1 MPRTKRKD
9 KKNKKR
15 YISGGVM
22 TRGELLQKEG
32 IDQTTTKAEY
42 LSMDRSPGF
51 LNFQERYAHMPGSE
65 GGYSRKE
72 YREFKELEDAGIPV
86 DSDRYDY
93 LKTVHDERTR
103 AVGTTA
109 LNTGAIVLGAYTGN
123 RSLMQQGITNIGD
136 YAMGEMEETKA
147 GGQDPY
153 TGEYLG
159 SNPAGQQI
167 ESGLDEFSDQLIT
180 FIPSIGQGSGSTRS
194 TETPDSGN
202 MVYDR
207 APSKT
212 TRQIQKG
219 NIPSEATTA
228 SDGTGSSVNT
238 LLGALSGYG
247 TSSSKQGSR
256 LRYIPRKYDYIKG
269 NTFGKQ

>member
-15 YISGGVM
+15 YLSGGVM
-22 TRGELLQKEG
+22 TTGELLQKEG
-32 IDQTTTKAEY
+32 FDQTTRKSDY
-42 LSMDRSPGF
+42 LSVDTSPGF
-51 LNFQERYAHMPGSE
+51 LNFEERYAHMPGSE
-65 GGYSRKE
+65 GGYSAKE
-72 YREFKELEDAGIPV
+72 YRKFKDLERQGIPV

-103 AVGTTA
+103 ATGTTA
-109 LNTGAIVLGAYTGN
+109 LNVGAIVLGAYTGN
-123 RSLMQQGITNIGD
+123 QALMQQGVTNIGN

-147 GGQDPY
+147 GGQNPY

-159 SNPAGQQI
+159 SDPTGQEIQFEEELAGQ
-167 ESGLDEFSDQLIT
+167 LTT
-180 FIPSIGQGSGSTRS
+180 FVPAIGQGSGSTKS
-194 TETPDSGN
+194 TETSQSGN
-202 MVYDR
+202 MVYGP

-219 NIPSEATTA
+219 KIPSEATTA
-228 SDGTGSSVNT
+228 STGKGSSVNT